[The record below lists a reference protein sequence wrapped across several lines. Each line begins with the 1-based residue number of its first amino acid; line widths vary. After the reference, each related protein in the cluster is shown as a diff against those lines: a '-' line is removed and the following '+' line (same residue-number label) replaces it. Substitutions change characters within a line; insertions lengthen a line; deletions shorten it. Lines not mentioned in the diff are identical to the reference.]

1 LFNIRQTGIPFVST
15 FAVFLLGVIA
25 SLLVGSLDVERQV
38 SEERGRVLS
47 ELALARARVE
57 GIIKATF
64 NSTDGLVHLITV
76 QGGITPEQFNAM
88 SRLSIEKNPTIRNIS
103 IAPDDV
109 VRMVYP
115 LSPNQRAIG
124 FRFESNPEQYRTVQ
138 LAREQQTSILAG
150 PVNLVQGG
158 RALINRT
165 PVFTQH
171 GAAPGKFRYWGTTSI
186 VAYVDNLLQPDGTP
200 LSTQVHVAIRGKDA
214 QGERGE
220 MIEGDASVFA
230 ASPVLMN
237 IQVPGGSWQMGAV
250 PYEGWRTGGPH
261 HSPYFQIGLVFSL
274 LITLVAGLRS
284 ANISQARLRNA
295 ILEQE
300 ASERRKAEQALREE
314 ETRFRFLFE
323 SSPDPAWIVEGDEIL
338 ACNAAASELFG
349 NSGQTPQH
357 PVKRS
362 PKFQPDGRL
371 SVEKAEQMLSE
382 AKRHGVH
389 RFEWTH
395 LHADGSP
402 FLAEVTLLAIS
413 MRGHQSVYAV
423 IRDISERKKA
433 EKELRAS
440 KNLLQGIFESAGAII
455 CVFDREERLVL
466 CNRQFEEE
474 LGLPRSKM
482 LGLRR
487 SDFMERRS
495 AEQQDANDRIVL
507 NDGQRGSF
515 EEDIVFA
522 DETRH
527 FLTVKCPIFDN
538 GAIQGVISI
547 STDISERRRN
557 EEQLKLAAAVL
568 ATTAE
573 GVLITDAAGTIV
585 SVNRA
590 FTEITGFSADEAIG
604 NNPRMLR
611 SERQGPEFYQ
621 TIWNSLCEADVWQG
635 EIWNR
640 RKNGEVFP
648 EWLAISTIRDDNGQ
662 ITHHVGVFSDISS
675 IKHSQ
680 EKLERLAHFDPL
692 TDLPNRVLFQDRLA
706 HAIDRADRYG
716 HQVALLLL
724 DLDGF
729 KTVNDSLGHPVGD
742 ELLTRVAERL
752 HDCIRVE
759 DTVAR
764 LGGDEFAL
772 ILDNVTQGSDAIQV
786 VRKVLSSIEQPFQL
800 DSTSALISTSIG
812 IAVYPADG
820 STPIELVRNADA
832 AMYGAKEA
840 GRNTYQF
847 YQANM
852 TQDAQERLR
861 REAALRRAVEQRE
874 FEVWFQPQIN
884 LKSGRV
890 TGAEALVRWRS
901 PERGLVPPN
910 EFIPLAERTG
920 LILPLGEQVLA
931 SVCACARRWRD
942 SGLHFGRLA
951 VNVATPQLERGNF
964 VALLQKMLV
973 EHQLPADCLEIEIT
987 ESVIMANSE
996 TVRDVLLTIQS
1007 IGITTAV
1014 DDFGTGYSSLSYLKE
1029 LPIDSLKIDR
1039 AFVRDLPGNTHDTAI
1054 TRAIIAMAH
1063 SLGFKVIAEGIEN
1076 AEQQTWLQA
1085 EGCDEAQGFLI
1096 SRPMPAE
1103 EFEMWLTNNRQQEHQ
1118 DLSH

>member
-1 LFNIRQTGIPFVST
+1 MFNIRQTGIPFVSS
-15 FAVFLLGVIA
+15 FIVFLLGGLA
-25 SLLVGSLDVERQV
+25 SLVVGSLDIDRQV
-38 SEERGRVLS
+38 TEERSRVLS
-47 ELALARARVE
+47 ELALTRARVE
-57 GIIKATF
+57 GAIKATF
-64 NSTDGLVHLITV
+64 NSTDGLVHLISV
-76 QGGITPEQFNAM
+76 QGGISSEQFNAM
-88 SRLSIEKNPTIRNIS
+88 AQLAIEKNPSVRNITV
-103 IAPDDV
+103 APDDI
-109 VRMVYP
+109 VRLVYP

-124 FRFESNPEQYRTVQ
+124 FNFASNPEQYRTVQ
-138 LAREQQTSILAG
+138 LARERQSSILAG

-165 PVFTQH
+165 PIFTQQQ
-171 GAAPGKFRYWGTTSI
+171 AERGKLRYWGTASV
-186 VAYVDNLLQPDGTP
+186 VAYVDSLLQPDGTP
-200 LSTQVHVAIRGKDA
+200 LSTLVQVAIRGKDA
-214 QGERGE
+214 KGEEGE
-220 MIEGDASVFA
+220 MIEGDPAVFS
-230 ASPVLMN
+230 ASPVLMS
-237 IQVPGGSWQMGAV
+237 IQVPGGSWQMGAI
-250 PYEGWRTGGPH
+250 PYEGWRTGSIH
-261 HSPYFQIGLVFSL
+261 HSPYFQIGLAFSL

-284 ANISQARLRNA
+284 VNIHQARLRNA
-295 ILEQE
+295 ILERE

-314 ETRFRFLFE
+314 EARFRFLFE
-323 SSPDPAWIVEGDEIL
+323 SSPDPAWILHGEEVV
-338 ACNAAASELFG
+338 AANKATTALFG
-349 NSGQTPQH
+349 TSLQGPQH
-357 PVKRS
+357 PAKHS
-362 PKFQPDGRL
+362 PEYQPDGQL
-371 SVEKAEQMLSE
+371 SSQKAQFMLDT
-382 AKRHGVH
+382 AMQNGVH
-389 RFEWTH
+389 RFEWVH
-395 LHADGSP
+395 LHADGTP
-402 FLAEVTLLAIS
+402 FLAEVTLLAIT
-413 MRGHQSVYAV
+413 MQGQQSAYAV
-423 IRDISERKKA
+423 ARDISERKKA
-433 EKELRAS
+433 EDELRAS
-440 KNLLQGIFESAGAII
+440 KNLLQGLFESAGAII
-455 CVFDREERLVL
+455 CVFDKNERLIL
-466 CNRQFEEE
+466 CNHQFEEE
-474 LGLPRSKM
+474 LGLQRDRM

-487 SDFMERRS
+487 ADFMERAS
-495 AEQQDANDRIVL
+495 AEKQDANDRIVL
-507 NDGQRGSF
+507 ASGKRGSF
-515 EEDIVFA
+515 EEDIVLA
-522 DETRH
+522 SETRH

-538 GAIQGVISI
+538 GATQGVISI
-547 STDISERRRN
+547 STDISERRRH

-568 ATTAE
+568 TTTAE
-573 GVLITDAAGTIV
+573 GVLITDAGGTIV

-590 FTEITGFSADEAIG
+590 FTEITGFSAEEAIG

-611 SERQGPEFYQ
+611 SERQSPEFYQ
-621 TIWNSLCEADVWQG
+621 TIWKSLCEADVWQG

-648 EWLAISTIRDDNGQ
+648 EWLAISTIRDNNGQ
-662 ITHHVGVFSDISS
+662 ITHYVGVFSDISS

-692 TDLPNRVLFQDRLA
+692 TNLPNRVLFQDRLA

-742 ELLTRVAERL
+742 ELLIRVAERL

-772 ILDNVTQGSDAIQV
+772 ILDNINHGSDAIQV
-786 VRKVLSSIEQPFQL
+786 VRKVLCSIEHPFQL

-812 IAVYPADG
+812 IAIYPADG
-820 STPIELVRNADA
+820 KTPIELVRNADA

-847 YQANM
+847 YQATM
-852 TQDAQERLR
+852 TQVAQERLQ
-861 REAALRRAVEQRE
+861 REAALRRAIEQRE

-884 LKSGRV
+884 LKSRRV

-901 PERGLVPPN
+901 PEHGLVPPC

-931 SVCACARRWRD
+931 GVCASARRWRD
-942 SGLHFGRLA
+942 AGLVFGRLA

-964 VALLQKMLV
+964 VALLQKSLK
-973 EHQLPADCLEIEIT
+973 EHELPADCLEIEIT

-996 TVRDVLLTIQS
+996 TVRDVLLKIQS
-1007 IGITTAV
+1007 IGITTAI

-1039 AFVRDLPGNTHDTAI
+1039 AFIRDLPGNTHDTAI

-1076 AEQQTWLQA
+1076 AEQQAWLDI
-1085 EGCDEAQGFLI
+1085 EGCDEAQGYLI

-1103 EFEMWLTNNRQQEHQ
+1103 EFEMWLTHNRT
-1118 DLSH
+1118 

>member
-1 LFNIRQTGIPFVST
+1 MFNFRQTGIPFVST
-15 FAVFLLGVIA
+15 FVVFLLGGLA
-25 SLLVGSLDVERQV
+25 SLVVGSLDVERQIT
-38 SEERGRVLS
+38 EERGRVLN

-57 GIIKATF
+57 GAIKGTF
-64 NSTDGLVHLITV
+64 NSTDGLAHLISA
-76 QGGITPEQFNAM
+76 QGSINPEQFNAM
-88 SRLSIEKNPTIRNIS
+88 ARLAIEKNAIIRNIS
-103 IAPDDV
+103 LAPDDV

-115 LSPNQRAIG
+115 IQTNQRAIG
-124 FRFESNPEQYRTVQ
+124 FRFDSNPEQYRTVQ
-138 LAREQQTSILAG
+138 LARERQTSILAG

-165 PVFTQH
+165 PIFTHH
-171 GAAPGKFRYWGTTSI
+171 GAPPGQSRYWGSASI
-186 VAYVDNLLQPDGTP
+186 VAYVDSLLQPDGTP
-200 LSTQVHVAIRGKDA
+200 LSTQAHIAIRGKDA
-214 QGERGE
+214 RGE
-220 MIEGDASVFA
+220 DGDMIDGDMSVFNA
-230 ASPVLMN
+230 APVLMS
-237 IQVPGGSWQMGAV
+237 IQVPGGSWQMGAI
-250 PYEGWRTGGPH
+250 PHDGWRTRAPY
-261 HSPYFQIGLVFSL
+261 HSPYFQLGLVFSL
-274 LITLVAGLRS
+274 LIALVAGLRS
-284 ANISQARLRNA
+284 ANAHQARLRNA

-300 ASERRKAEQALREE
+300 ARERKKAEHALREE
-314 ETRFRFLFE
+314 EARFRFLFE
-323 SSPDPAWIVEGDEIL
+323 SSPDPAWIVDGEDVL
-338 ACNAAASELFG
+338 ACNTAAIKLFG
-349 NSGQTPQH
+349 SSDKQAPPH
-357 PVKRS
+357 PAKRS
-362 PKFQPDGRL
+362 PEFQPDGQR
-371 SVEKAEQMLSE
+371 SSEKAGEMVAE
-382 AKRHGVH
+382 TIRDGVR

-395 LHADGSP
+395 LHADGTP
-402 FLAEVTLLAIS
+402 FLAEVTLLAIT
-413 MRGHQSVYAV
+413 MRGQQSIYAV

-433 EKELRAS
+433 EEELRAS

-455 CVFDREERLVL
+455 YVFDQEQRLLL

-474 LGLPRSKM
+474 LGRPRSTM
-482 LGLRR
+482 LGQLRG
-487 SDFMERRS
+487 SFMSQES
-495 AEQQDANDRIVL
+495 ADEHEANDRIVL
-507 NDGQRGSF
+507 AGGERCNF
-515 EEDIVFA
+515 EENIRFGN
-522 DETRH
+522 ETRH
-527 FLTVKCPIFDN
+527 YLTVKCPIFDN
-538 GAIQGVISI
+538 GTIRGVIGI

-557 EEQLKLAAAVL
+557 VEQLKLAAAVL

-573 GVLITDAAGTIV
+573 GVLITDASGTIV
-585 SVNRA
+585 SINRA
-590 FTEITGFSADEAIG
+590 FTEITGFSAEEAIG
-604 NNPRMLR
+604 SNPRILR
-611 SERQGPEFYQ
+611 SDRQGPEFYRA
-621 TIWNSLCEADVWQG
+621 IWKTLCEDDVWQG

-640 RKNGEVFP
+640 RKNGEIFP
-648 EWLAISTIRDDNGQ
+648 EWLAISTIRNDKGE

-675 IKHSQ
+675 LKHSQ

-706 HAIDRADRYG
+706 HAIDRANRYG

-742 ELLTRVAERL
+742 ELLVRVAERL
-752 HDCIRVE
+752 HHCIRVE

-772 ILDNVTQGSDAIQV
+772 ILDNVAHGSDAIQV

-820 STPIELVRNADA
+820 KTPTELVRNADA

-847 YQANM
+847 YQATM
-852 TQDAQERLR
+852 TQVAQERLQ

-884 LKSGRV
+884 LKNGRV

-931 SVCACARRWRD
+931 SVCSCARRWRD
-942 SGLHFGRLA
+942 NGLHFGRLA

-964 VALLQKMLV
+964 VALLQNMLQ

-1007 IGITTAV
+1007 IGITTAI

-1039 AFVRDLPGNTHDTAI
+1039 AFVRDLPGNAHDTAI

-1085 EGCDEAQGFLI
+1085 EGCDEAQGYLI
-1096 SRPMPAE
+1096 SRPMPAD
-1103 EFEMWLTNNRQQEHQ
+1103 EFETWLRDSQK
-1118 DLSH
+1118 